1 MDNSHASGA
10 VQTLENPLA
19 DGCNLTITGF
29 MGTGKTTVGC
39 ILAERLGR
47 RLVDMDERI
56 EADFGKTIAQIFAD
70 DGEEL
75 FRQAEARLCQ
85 TLARESDLVIATG
98 GGTLVGDENRQ
109 TMEAGGPVVCLTA
122 GVDTVLQRVETF
134 EDRPLLPGD
143 REEKRRNIERLLL
156 SRRDAYGQ
164 IHLRVPTDGISPD
177 IVAERVLD
185 TLAGN
190 NEIAA
195 MIRITVPTPEGH
207 YHICIGAG
215 ILAQAG
221 RLLSNRAVAKGQAAI
236 VTNADIAAH
245 YADILSESL
254 QQEGYTPILC
264 LVPEG
269 EAHKTLA
276 TVHSLY
282 DQFVAAGLD
291 RRSPIIGLGGGVV
304 GDMAGF
310 AAATYLRGA
319 PFVQIPTSLLAMVD
333 ASVGG
338 KTGVDLPQGKN
349 LVGAFKQPVVVII
362 DHEVLAQLPAAEFRS
377 GLAEIVKHG
386 ILGAPDLFR
395 QMEGE
400 GPANLTQMIADAVRV
415 KVDVVIEDPFE
426 RGRRATLNLGHTFGH
441 AIEQVSCYRLR
452 HGEAV
457 AVGTV
462 AAARMALALNR
473 CDAETASRIESCLD
487 KLGLPTSVSGL
498 ELDEVYAM
506 MFQDKKRSGKM
517 LRFIIPQTIGDVVI
531 IDDPGARLVRAAL
544 ASVMT
549 WK

>member
-1 MDNSHASGA
+1 MNNPHTSGTM
-10 VQTLENPLA
+10 QTLETPVA

-29 MGTGKTTVGC
+29 MGTGKTTVGN

-47 RLVDMDERI
+47 QIVDMDERI
-56 EADFGKTIAQIFAD
+56 EAELGKTIAQVFAD
-70 DGEEL
+70 EGEEV

-85 TLARESDLVIATG
+85 ALAQESDLVIATG
-98 GGTLVGDENRQ
+98 GGTLVSDENRQ
-109 TMEAGGPVVCLTA
+109 TLAASGPVVCLTA
-122 GVDTVLQRVETF
+122 GIDTVLQRVEDL

-156 SRRDAYGQ
+156 SRRDAYGR
-164 IHLRVPTDGISPD
+164 IPLRVPTDGIAPD
-177 IVAERVLD
+177 AVVERVLD
-185 TLAGN
+185 MLAGH
-190 NEIAA
+190 NEVAE
-195 MIRITVPTPEGH
+195 MNRITVPTPEGH
-207 YHICIGAG
+207 YHICIGEG

-221 RLLSNRAVAKGQAAI
+221 RLLANRAVSKGQVAI
-236 VTNADIAAH
+236 VTNSDIAAH
-245 YADILSESL
+245 YAETLSESL
-254 QQEGYTPILC
+254 RQEGYTPVLC

-276 TVHSLY
+276 TIGNLY

-291 RRSPIIGLGGGVV
+291 RRSPIIGLGGGVI

-349 LVGAFKQPVVVII
+349 LVGAFKQPTVVII
-362 DHEVLAQLPAAEFRS
+362 DPAVLAELPAAEFRS

-386 ILGAPDLFR
+386 ILGAPELFR

-400 GPANLTQMIADAVRV
+400 GPTDLTQMIADAVRV
-415 KVDVVIEDPFE
+415 KVEVVIEDPFE

-441 AIEQVSCYRLR
+441 AIEQVSGYRLR

-457 AVGTV
+457 AVGAV
-462 AAARMALALNR
+462 AAARMAVALDR
-473 CDAETASRIESCLD
+473 CDAQTASRIESCLER
-487 KLGLPTSVSGL
+487 LGLPTSASGL
-498 ELDEVYAM
+498 DLEDVYKM
-506 MFQDKKRSGKM
+506 MFQDKKRKGKM
-517 LRFIIPQTIGDVVI
+517 LRFIIPQAIGDVVI
-531 IDDPGARLVRAAL
+531 IDDPGAEFVHAAL
-544 ASVMT
+544 ASVLT
-549 WK
+549 

>member
-29 MGTGKTTVGC
+29 MGTGKTTVGG

-56 EADFGKTIAQIFAD
+56 EEDFGKTIAQIFAD
-70 DGEEL
+70 DSEAL

-98 GGTLVGDENRQ
+98 GGTLVSEENRQ
-109 TMEAGGPVVCLTA
+109 ALESGGPVVCLTA

-164 IHLRVPTDGISPD
+164 IPLRVPTDGISPEV
-177 IVAERVLD
+177 VAERVLD

-190 NEIAA
+190 NEIAE
-195 MIRITVPTPEGH
+195 MTRITVPTPEGH
-207 YHICIGAG
+207 YHICIGEG

-254 QQEGYTPILC
+254 QKEGYTPVLC

-269 EAHKTLA
+269 EARKTLA

-362 DHEVLAQLPAAEFRS
+362 DTDVLAQLPAAEFRS

-395 QMEGE
+395 QMEE
-400 GPANLTQMIADAVRV
+400 KGPANLTQMIADAVRV

-441 AIEQVSCYRLR
+441 AIEQVSGYRLR

-462 AAARMALALNR
+462 AATRMAVALNR
-473 CDAETASRIESCLD
+473 CDAETAGRIESCLD
-487 KLGLPTSVSGL
+487 KLGLPTTVSGL
-498 ELDEVYAM
+498 DLDEVYAM

-517 LRFIIPQTIGDVVI
+517 LRFIIPLTIGDVVI

-544 ASVMT
+544 ASVMS
-549 WK
+549 

>member
-29 MGTGKTTVGC
+29 MGTGKTTVGG

-56 EADFGKTIAQIFAD
+56 EEDFGKTIAQIFAD
-70 DGEEL
+70 DGEAL

-98 GGTLVGDENRQ
+98 GGTLVSEENRQ
-109 TMEAGGPVVCLTA
+109 ALESGGPVVCLTA

-164 IHLRVPTDGISPD
+164 IPLRVPTDGISPEV
-177 IVAERVLD
+177 VAERVLD

-190 NEIAA
+190 NEIAE
-195 MIRITVPTPEGH
+195 MTRITVPTPEGH
-207 YHICIGAG
+207 YHICIGEG

-254 QQEGYTPILC
+254 QKEGYTPVLC

-269 EAHKTLA
+269 EARKTLA

-362 DHEVLAQLPAAEFRS
+362 DTDVLAQLPAAEFRS

-395 QMEGE
+395 QMEE
-400 GPANLTQMIADAVRV
+400 KGPANLTQMIADAVRV

-441 AIEQVSCYRLR
+441 AIEQVSGYRLR

-462 AAARMALALNR
+462 AATRMAVALNR
-473 CDAETASRIESCLD
+473 CDAETAGRIESCLD
-487 KLGLPTSVSGL
+487 KLGLPTTVSGL
-498 ELDEVYAM
+498 DLDEVYAM

-531 IDDPGARLVRAAL
+531 IDDPGARLVREAL
-544 ASVMT
+544 ASVMS
-549 WK
+549 

>member
-1 MDNSHASGA
+1 MNNPHTSGTM
-10 VQTLENPLA
+10 QTLETPVT

-29 MGTGKTTVGC
+29 MGTGKTTVGN

-47 RLVDMDERI
+47 QLVDMDERI
-56 EADFGKTIAQIFAD
+56 EAELGKTIAQVFAD
-70 DGEEL
+70 EGEEV

-85 TLARESDLVIATG
+85 ALAQESDLVIATG
-98 GGTLVGDENRQ
+98 GGTLVSDENRQ
-109 TMEAGGPVVCLTA
+109 TLAASGPVVCLTA
-122 GVDTVLQRVETF
+122 GIDTVLQRVENF

-143 REEKRRNIERLLL
+143 REEKRRSIEGLLL
-156 SRRDAYGQ
+156 SRRDAYGR
-164 IHLRVPTDGISPD
+164 IPLRVPTDGIAPD
-177 IVAERVLD
+177 AVVKRVLD
-185 TLAGN
+185 MLAGN
-190 NEIAA
+190 NEVAE
-195 MIRITVPTPEGH
+195 MTRITVPTPEGH
-207 YHICIGAG
+207 YHICIGDG

-221 RLLSNRAVAKGQAAI
+221 RLLANRPVSKGQVAI

-245 YADILSESL
+245 YAETLNESL
-254 QQEGYTPILC
+254 RQEGYTPVLC

-276 TVHSLY
+276 TIGNLY

-349 LVGAFKQPVVVII
+349 LVGAFKQPTVVII
-362 DHEVLAQLPAAEFRS
+362 DPAVLAELPAAEFRS

-386 ILGAPDLFR
+386 ILGAPELFR

-400 GPANLTQMIADAVRV
+400 GPTDLTQMIADAVRV
-415 KVDVVIEDPFE
+415 KVEVVIEDPFE

-441 AIEQVSCYRLR
+441 AIEQVSGYRLR

-457 AVGTV
+457 AVGAV
-462 AAARMALALNR
+462 AAARMAVALDR
-473 CDAETASRIESCLD
+473 CDPQTASRIESCLER
-487 KLGLPTSVSGL
+487 LGLPTSASGL
-498 ELDEVYAM
+498 DLEDVYKM
-506 MFQDKKRSGKM
+506 MFQDKKRKGKM
-517 LRFIIPQTIGDVVI
+517 LRFIIPQAIGDVVI
-531 IDDPGARLVRAAL
+531 IDDPGAEFVRAAL
-544 ASVMT
+544 ASVLT
-549 WK
+549 